1 MSEAAQALLE
11 TEGLAV
17 RIADRWICCDL
28 SMWIEAGERLVL
40 LGPNGAGKTT
50 LLHTLAGLRGAQ
62 QGRVRL
68 QGRGLAEWSP
78 RSLARTRGVLP
89 QRQPDWFS
97 ATVMETALVGRHP
110 HLGRWHWEGGE
121 DVRLAADALDCMGL
135 AHMPERN
142 ILELSGG
149 ERQRLAIASLLA
161 QQPDLYLLDEP
172 LSHLDLH
179 YQMVVLDHF
188 SKLAR
193 SGAGVVA
200 VLHDLNLAARFADHV
215 VLLDGTGRMVSGTA
229 DAVLQPDVL
238 SAAFGHPIRR
248 HEFDGQAAFLLA

>member
-1 MSEAAQALLE
+1 MNEATRSLLE

-17 RIADRWICCDL
+17 RIASRWICCDL
-28 SMWIEAGERLVL
+28 SMRIDAGERLVL

-50 LLHTLAGLRGAQ
+50 LLHTLAGLREAQ
-62 QGRVRL
+62 QGEVRL
-68 QGRGLAEWSP
+68 QGRRLGAWSP
-78 RSLARTRGVLP
+78 RALACARGVLP

-110 HLGRWHWEGGE
+110 HLGRWSWEGAE
-121 DVRLAADALDCMGL
+121 DVRLAADALARMGL

-142 ILELSGG
+142 ILDLSGG

-161 QQPDLYLLDEP
+161 QQPELYLLDEP

-188 SKLAR
+188 SQLAR
-193 SGAGVVA
+193 AGAGVVA

-215 VLLDGTGRMVSGTA
+215 VLLDGDGRMVSGTA
-229 DAVLQPDVL
+229 DTVLQPEVL

>member
-1 MSEAAQALLE
+1 MSAAATPLLE
-11 TEGLAV
+11 ADGLAV
-17 RIADRWICCDL
+17 SIADRWICCDL
-28 SMWIEAGERLVL
+28 SMRIAAGERLVL

-50 LLHTLAGLRGAQ
+50 LLHTLAGLRAAQ
-62 QGRVRL
+62 QGEVRL
-68 QGRGLAEWSP
+68 QGRALAAWSP
-78 RSLARTRGVLP
+78 RELACARGVLP

-110 HLGRWHWEGGE
+110 HLGRWVWEGAD
-121 DVRLAADALDCMGL
+121 DVRLAAEALRRMGL
-135 AHMPERN
+135 DHMPERN

-161 QQPDLYLLDEP
+161 QAPELYLLDEP

-188 SKLAR
+188 SELAQG
-193 SGAGVVA
+193 GAAVVA

-215 VLLDGTGRMVSGTA
+215 VLLDGAGKMVSGTA
-229 DAVLQPDVL
+229 DAVLQPEVL

>member
-1 MSEAAQALLE
+1 MSAHPTLLE
-11 TEGLAV
+11 ADALAV
-17 RIADRWICCDL
+17 QIGERWICCDL
-28 SMWIEAGERLVL
+28 SMRIAAGERLVL

-50 LLHTLAGLRGAQ
+50 LLHTLAGLREAQ
-62 QGRVRL
+62 RGSVRL
-68 QGRGLAEWSP
+68 LGRALADWPARE
-78 RSLARTRGVLP
+78 LACERGVLP

-110 HLGRWHWEGGE
+110 HLGRWAWEGPE
-121 DVRLAADALDCMGL
+121 DMRIATESLTRMGL
-135 AHMPERN
+135 EKMPERN
-142 ILELSGG
+142 ILALSGG

-161 QQPDLYLLDEP
+161 QQPALYLLDEP

-188 SKLAR
+188 TRLAR
-193 SGAGVVA
+193 AGAGVVA

-215 VLLDGTGRMVSGTA
+215 VLLDGHGHMVSGTA
-229 DAVLQPDVL
+229 DTVLRADVL

-248 HEFDGQAAFLLA
+248 HVIDGQVAFLLD